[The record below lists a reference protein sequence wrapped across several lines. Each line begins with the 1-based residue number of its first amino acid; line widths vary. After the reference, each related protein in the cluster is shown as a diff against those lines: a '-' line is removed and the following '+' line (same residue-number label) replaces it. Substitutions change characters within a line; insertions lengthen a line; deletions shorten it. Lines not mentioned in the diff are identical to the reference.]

1 MLESIEKEKLLNLT
15 TDLIKFKSVTPNQ
28 AGCMDFIHTYLGKTG
43 FKITRLDKNNTSN
56 LVAVFGDTTQ
66 PIFSFAGHI
75 DVVPAGDI
83 NKWDT
88 DPFTLEEKNG
98 ILYGRG
104 ISDMKG
110 AIASF
115 IIATE
120 KIIKKCDATKCAIM
134 ILLTSDEE
142 GPATDGTKVIVE
154 YLKHNNIKIDYCL
167 LGEPTTVSTLGD
179 TIKIGRRG
187 SLTGHA
193 EIIGQQGHVAY
204 PQLCENPIH
213 KFAGALYELS
223 NTTWDNGNEFFPATS
238 FQFTNLNSGIGVDN
252 VIPGNL
258 HARFNFRYNNL
269 HTADELQQKVVAI
282 LDKHELQYNMSWS
295 NSAKPFFTP
304 KGRLSTV
311 CEYSINHVMNITPD
325 FKTDGGTSDGRFLI
339 EVCDE
344 ILELG
349 LSNKY
354 IHQISERINK
364 NDLYN
369 LSNIYYT
376 ILTKMFE

>member
-1 MLESIEKEKLLNLT
+1 MLELTEKNKLLQLT
-15 TDLIKFKSVTPNQ
+15 ADLIQFKSVTPHQ
-28 AGCMDFIHTYLGKTG
+28 AGCMDFIHTYLHNLG
-43 FKITRLDKNNTSN
+43 FKITRLDKNHTSN
-56 LVAVFGDTTQ
+56 LIAIIGDKTL
-66 PIFSFAGHI
+66 PILSFAGHI

-83 NKWDT
+83 NKWET
-88 DPFTLEEKNG
+88 DPFKLEEKNG
-98 ILYGRG
+98 NLYGRG

-110 AIASF
+110 AISSF
-115 IIATE
+115 IIAVE
-120 KIIKKCDATKCAIM
+120 KYIKQNNNNKYAIM

-142 GPATDGTKVIVE
+142 GPATDGTTVIVE
-154 YLKHNNIKIDYCL
+154 HLKNNNIKIDYCL
-167 LGEPTTVSTLGD
+167 LGEPTSVEILGD

-204 PQLCENPIH
+204 HQLCENPIH
-213 KFAGALYELS
+213 TFSSALYELS
-223 NTTWDNGNEFFPATS
+223 TTKWDDGNEFFPETS

-252 VIPGNL
+252 VTPGNL
-258 HARFNFRYNNL
+258 HARFNFRYNSL
-269 HTADELQQKVVAI
+269 HTAHELQNKVVAV
-282 LDKHELQYNMSWS
+282 LDKYELKYNISWN
-295 NSAKPFFTP
+295 NSAKPFLTQ
-304 KGRLSTV
+304 KGKLSKA
-311 CEYSINHVMNITPD
+311 CEYAISHIMNMTPE

-339 EVCDE
+339 DICSEV
-344 ILELG
+344 LELG